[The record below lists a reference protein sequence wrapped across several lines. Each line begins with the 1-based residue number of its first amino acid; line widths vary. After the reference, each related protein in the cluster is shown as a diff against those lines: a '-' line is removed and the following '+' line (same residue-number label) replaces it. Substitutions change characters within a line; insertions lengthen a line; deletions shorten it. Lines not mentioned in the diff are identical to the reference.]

1 RLRAQDRT
9 AVRPRWRLRTEGRE
23 RKSVCAWLIRLT
35 SDDIRVKLHLELA
48 ADCERMTGKW
58 EPEVRFADH
67 TPSGEPISRGCEGN
81 GDFRQLASGSKDLC
95 ILASV
100 M

>member
-1 RLRAQDRT
+1 MSKTADQALRQMAVQQGSSAPAGTVVVLGLFWDRNRFQHLT
-9 AVRPRWRLRTEGRE
+9 RR
-23 RKSVCAWLIRLT
+23 SVLYFL
-35 SDDIRVKLHLELA
+35 
-48 ADCERMTGKW
+48 
-58 EPEVRFADH
+58 FADH
-67 TPSGEPISRGCEGN
+67 TPSGEPISRGCECN